1 MATKDWAE
9 NEVRN
14 ICKKINPDFELGK
27 ENFDYGCS
35 CYESALKAFKS
46 LCDDG
51 HSGYSFGFTKNIL
64 IRLMNSLPLS
74 PITEEDFG
82 DSPTG
87 INYPHEDDKDYR
99 CNRMSSLFKNVYKD
113 GTISYSDVSR
123 HYCINIENP
132 SDTYYT
138 KTPIDELFPI
148 TLPYYPTVEKY
159 KFYTQTFLTD
169 KRNGDYDTKAFL
181 YVITPEGEK
190 VEVNKF
196 YAEINKEWKEISEE
210 EYNERLNKRI
220 DKLHLKVAD
229 HLLFTILDNS
239 STEQVSKQRNDVFNN
254 LSKLEQEEIE
264 NELQQACLIFEN
276 SEYWQYNTFSVLQN
290 LCTQREAGEYPESIE
305 NIRIIINKILDKIEN
320 LNNN

>member
-1 MATKDWAE
+1 MTTKDWAE

-14 ICKKINPDFELGK
+14 ICKKIDPNFELGK
-27 ENFDYGCS
+27 EHFDYDCS

-51 HSGYSFGFTKNIL
+51 HSGYTFITTKNIL
-64 IRLMNSLPLS
+64 IRLMNRLPLS
-74 PITEEDFG
+74 PITEEDFD
-82 DSPTG
+82 DSPTA
-87 INYPHEDDKDYR
+87 INHPNDGDKEYQ
-99 CNRMSSLFKNVYKD
+99 CKRMLPLFKNIYKD
-113 GTISYSDVSR
+113 GTISYSDISR

-132 SDTYYT
+132 SDIYYT

-159 KFYTQTFLTD
+159 KYYTQTFLTD

-239 STEQVSKQRNDVFNN
+239 ITEQVSKQRNEAFNN

-320 LNNN
+320 IK

>member
-1 MATKDWAE
+1 MTTKDWAE

-14 ICKKINPDFELGK
+14 ICKKIDPNFELGK
-27 ENFDYGCS
+27 EHFDYDCS

-51 HSGYSFGFTKNIL
+51 HSGYTFITTKNIL
-64 IRLMNSLPLS
+64 IRLMNRLPLS
-74 PITEEDFG
+74 PITEEDFD
-82 DSPTG
+82 DSPTA
-87 INYPHEDDKDYR
+87 INHPNDGDKEYQ
-99 CNRMSSLFKNVYKD
+99 CKRMLPLFKNIYKD
-113 GTISYSDVSR
+113 GTISYSDISR

-132 SDTYYT
+132 SDIYYT

-239 STEQVSKQRNDVFNN
+239 ITEQVSKQRNEAFNN

-320 LNNN
+320 IK

>member
-14 ICKKINPDFELGK
+14 ICKKINPNFELGK
-27 ENFDYGCS
+27 EHFDYDCS

-51 HSGYSFGFTKNIL
+51 HSGCSFGFTKNIL

-87 INYPHEDDKDYR
+87 INYPNDGDKEYQ
-99 CNRMSSLFKNVYKD
+99 CKRMSPLFKNVYKD
-113 GTISYSDVSR
+113 GTISYSDISR
-123 HYCINIENP
+123 YYCINIENP

-220 DKLHLKVAD
+220 DKINLKVAY

-239 STEQVSKQRNDVFNN
+239 STEQMSKQRNEAFNN
-254 LSKLEQEEIE
+254 LSKLEQEEIK
-264 NELQQACLIFEN
+264 NELQQACLIFNN
-276 SEYWQYNTFSVLQN
+276 SEYWQYNTFSVLRN

-320 LNNN
+320 LINN

>member
-1 MATKDWAE
+1 MSTKDWAE

-27 ENFDYGCS
+27 EDFDYDCS

-64 IRLMNSLPLS
+64 IKLMNGLPLS

-87 INYPHEDDKDYR
+87 INFPNDGDEDYQCK
-99 CNRMSSLFKNVYKD
+99 RMSSLFKTVYKD

-132 SDTYYT
+132 SDIYHT

-148 TLPYYPTVEKY
+148 TLPYSPTVEKY

-196 YAEINKEWKEISEE
+196 YAEINNEWKEISEE

-220 DKLHLKVAD
+220 DKINLKVAD
-229 HLLFTILDNS
+229 HLLFTILGNS
-239 STEQVSKQRNDVFNN
+239 STEEISKKRNEAFHN
-254 LSKLEQEEIE
+254 LPELEQEEIE
-264 NELQQACLIFEN
+264 NELQQSCLIFNN
-276 SEYWQYNTFSVLQN
+276 SEYWKYNTFSVIQN
-290 LCTQREAGEYPESIE
+290 LCTQREAGEYPEPIE
-305 NIRIIINKILDKIEN
+305 NIRNLINKILDRIESEC
-320 LNNN
+320 LI

>member
-1 MATKDWAE
+1 MKGI
-9 NEVRN
+9 NN
-14 ICKKINPDFELGK
+14 SKKIKLLLVLLGISLLVFAFFPTLGRYKHRTSYYELTEWDGSVASGYRSGSGTEIDPYIISNGSEFAYFRSQLNHTDYNVVYFELGSDIVLNK
-27 ENFDYGCS
+27 GLFDY
-35 CYESALKAFKS
+35 
-46 LCDDG
+46 
-51 HSGYSFGFTKNIL
+51 
-64 IRLMNSLPLS
+64 
-74 PITEEDFG
+74 
-82 DSPTG
+82 
-87 INYPHEDDKDYR
+87 
-99 CNRMSSLFKNVYKD
+99 D
-113 GTISYSDVSR
+113 GTISYSDISR

-132 SDTYYT
+132 SDIYYT

-239 STEQVSKQRNDVFNN
+239 STEQVSKQRNEAFNN

-320 LNNN
+320 IK